1 VSHGAD
7 DRVRGPRD
15 FIAAR
20 LESQRE
26 RPKIIMLRKARRI
39 FGRSAPDLAEALQSE
54 GS

>member
-1 VSHGAD
+1 MTRA
-7 DRVRGPRD
+7 RTPD

-39 FGRSAPDLAEALQSE
+39 FGRSAPDIAESLQTA